1 MNLSTSGHFFLG
13 SAAAAC
19 IGVIFASILCAC
31 SESFTD
37 PRDGSTYKVVK
48 IGEKVW
54 MAENLN
60 FDIPGSFCPEGDA
73 RKCAD
78 LGRLYTWEAAKAACP
93 EGFRL
98 PTKEVFDELV
108 ASVGGQPSAGNLKS
122 TSGWFKKG
130 NGSNEFGFAAFPAGL
145 YNGEKFDGIGGY
157 AYFWSA
163 TESTEEPGFAYY
175 LYLDFSSSAAK
186 VNAFVKGDA
195 RSVRCYR

>member
-1 MNLSTSGHFFLG
+1 M
-13 SAAAAC
+13 
-19 IGVIFASILCAC
+19 IFASKLCAC

-60 FDIPGSFCPEGDA
+60 FDIP
-73 RKCAD
+73 
-78 LGRLYTWEAAKAACP
+78 

-108 ASVGGQPSAGNLKS
+108 ASVGGQPSAGNHLKS

-195 RSVRCYR
+195 RSVHCYR

>member
-1 MNLSTSGHFFLG
+1 MQEK
-13 SAAAAC
+13 AADKQKRNDEEER
-19 IGVIFASILCAC
+19 GPL
-31 SESFTD
+31 
-37 PRDGSTYKVVK
+37 VVK
-48 IGEKVW
+48 TGIRRARVESVDGDF
-54 MAENLN
+54 AETLVQV
-60 FDIPGSFCPEGDA
+60 FGPACLAGDDGA
-73 RKCAD
+73 PVGPRI
-78 LGRLYTWEAAKAACP
+78 GRLYWRD
-93 EGFRL
+93 FRVNIVRL
-98 PTKEVFDELV
+98 FFDELV
-108 ASVGGQPSAGNLKS
+108 ASVGGQPSAGNHLKS

-175 LYLDFSSSAAK
+175 LYLDFSNSAAK